1 MKGRGTST
9 HITQGYNM
17 ASPENLL
24 KQAVALRNQFGDN
37 PMGSMIFQEP
47 PKRRVV
53 NERQSVKITKPVKK
67 SFKIEEP
74 EQETENQPAEPQR
87 WFDPHQTF
95 PAMDARTPHIN
106 DDQYDKM
113 FYHEK
118 GEAPQNDVHHMSG
131 EELARKYSQAAA
143 NRVPAPVN
151 QEPQQGAAPQAA
163 VPQQPQEAVPV
174 QTPIVDVH
182 EAPQTNEEE
191 FLPLDELPS
200 KGVFYKTPMLAQPL
214 RLIDMLMVEN
224 MDNENKMTTISEILD
239 RRTRCPGGPLQILT
253 GDEIYTLQYLRA
265 STFPKDPYTWTKFTC
280 EHCRTVVDDPAY
292 KIDFTNMLFRPNVDP
307 RELFELYREYGYHPV
322 EKIGG
327 VNAVEVYVRR
337 RMHDYVYKEQ
347 MDIWK
352 SQGFTPT
359 KPYLALLNLALVV
372 DIPGCRTTQQKIE
385 FIGNLTKDDASRL
398 LSEMAKCSFRTKTM
412 VAHTCPNCGGVTVT
426 PFPFRYS
433 TFISSVQISKPKET

>member
-1 MKGRGTST
+1 
-9 HITQGYNM
+9 
-17 ASPENLL
+17 
-24 KQAVALRNQFGDN
+24 
-37 PMGSMIFQEP
+37 
-47 PKRRVV
+47 
-53 NERQSVKITKPVKK
+53 
-67 SFKIEEP
+67 
-74 EQETENQPAEPQR
+74 
-87 WFDPHQTF
+87 
-95 PAMDARTPHIN
+95 
-106 DDQYDKM
+106 M
-113 FYHEK
+113 FYHKK
-118 GEAPQNDVHHMSG
+118 GETPQNDVHHMSG

-143 NRVPAPVN
+143 NRVPPPLN
-151 QEPQQGAAPQAA
+151 QEPQQGFTPQAA
-163 VPQQPQEAVPV
+163 IPQQPQEAVPV

-182 EAPQTNEEE
+182 EPPKTNEED

-224 MDNENKMTTISEILD
+224 MDNENKMVTISEILD

-280 EHCRTVVDDPAY
+280 EHCGTVVDDPEY
-292 KIDFTNMLFRPNVDP
+292 KIDFTNMLFKPNVDP
-307 RELFELYREYGYHPV
+307 AELFELYREYGCHPI

-327 VNAVEVYVRR
+327 VNAIEVYVRR

-352 SQGFTPT
+352 SHGFIPT

-372 DIPGCRTTQQKIE
+372 DIPGCLTTQQKID

-412 VAHTCPNCGGVTVT
+412 VTHTCPNCGGVTVT

-433 TFISSVQISKPKET
+433 TFISSVQISKPKEA

>member
-1 MKGRGTST
+1 
-9 HITQGYNM
+9 M

-24 KQAVALRNQFGDN
+24 KQAVALRKQLGDN

-47 PKRRVV
+47 PKRKVV
-53 NERQSVKITKPVKK
+53 NERQSVKIIKPVQK
-67 SFKIEEP
+67 SFKIEET
-74 EQETENQPAEPQR
+74 EQETENQPAERQERQR
-87 WFDPHQTF
+87 WFDPHKTF
-95 PAMDARTPHIN
+95 PAMDARTPHVS

-118 GEAPQNDVHHMSG
+118 GEEPQNDVHHMSG
-131 EELARKYSQAAA
+131 EELARKYAQAAA
-143 NRVPAPVN
+143 NRVP
-151 QEPQQGAAPQAA
+151 PQAP
-163 VPQQPQEAVPV
+163 VPQQPQEEVPDP
-174 QTPIVDVH
+174 TPIVDVH
-182 EAPQTNEEE
+182 EPPQTKDED

-200 KGVFYKTPMLAQPL
+200 KGLFYKTPMLAQPL

-224 MDNENKMTTISEILD
+224 MDNNNKMDTISEILD

-280 EHCRTVVDDPAY
+280 KKCGTVVDDPGY

-307 RELFELYREYGYHPV
+307 SELFEMYREYGCHPI

-337 RMHDYVYKEQ
+337 RMHDYAYKEQ

-372 DIPGCRTTQQKIE
+372 DIPGCRTTQQKID
-385 FIGNLTKDDASRL
+385 FIGNLNKDDASRFL
-398 LSEMAKCSFRTKTM
+398 AEMSKCSFRTKTM
-412 VAHTCPNCGGVTVT
+412 VAHTCPNCGGITVT

-433 TFISSVQISKPKET
+433 TFISSVQISKPKEA